1 MATITIRMEDELKAR
16 LTVAA
21 ARAGKSAHAF
31 ILDAIAHAVEQAE
44 KDNALHA
51 LGQERWQAIEATG
64 QTVPWDKA
72 KAYLATRAEGASE
85 QALQDIAQLSEKL
98 GLEF

>member
-21 ARAGKSAHAF
+21 ARAGKTPQAF
-31 ILDAIAHAVEQAE
+31 FLDAITHAVEQAE
-44 KDNALHA
+44 QDHA
-51 LGQERWQAIEATG
+51 FHAQ
-64 QTVPWDKA
+64 
-72 KAYLATRAEGASE
+72 GASE